1 VKRFLAW
8 VAILLGLGG
17 ASAWL
22 YLRLLPPPPS
32 PPAPGEIERLIVLR
46 DALQDQ
52 FRKLVVESGEKG
64 LERAPRGDIMIGLP
78 TSLTRGIAEKVTTG
92 LFGETTV
99 RLQNLKVHKEGE
111 VKAKMIF
118 AKRKVGEFVLDA
130 TILEARALVRP
141 GKPTL
146 TFKERSIGIALPFD
160 LADGGGKV
168 ELGFAWDSK
177 GLAANM
183 VCGDLDVKKVVT
195 GTVVP
200 QHYTVQGRF
209 AIAIQGASLKLTPDF
224 PELAVR
230 IFAQPTEQAWA
241 VVEEVKAD
249 QRAGCRKALDKI
261 DIKKILGKVL
271 GKGFNIKI
279 PPKVLRP
286 VNLPAGLQQSLS
298 VQGVNL
304 NLGVRTTDLVVS
316 EERLW
321 YGADVTTDVS
331 AKPAE
336 PVAGDDPER

>member
-1 VKRFLAW
+1 VKRVLAW
-8 VAILLGLGG
+8 VVALLLLGGG
-17 ASAWL
+17 SAWL
-22 YLRLLPPPPS
+22 YVRLLPPPPL
-32 PPAPGEIERLIVLR
+32 PPPPGEIERLA
-46 DALQDQ
+46 ALQEMLGEQ
-52 FRKLVVESGEKG
+52 FKTLVVEGGEKSI
-64 LERAPRGDIMIGLP
+64 ERAPRGDIMIGLP

-111 VKAKMIF
+111 VKVKMIF

-146 TFKERSIGIALPFD
+146 TFKERSIGIGLPFD

-168 ELGFAWDSK
+168 ALKFAWDSK

-183 VCGDLDVKKVVT
+183 VCGDLDVTKVVT

-200 QHYTVQGRF
+200 QRYAVRGSF
-209 AIAIQGASLKLTPDF
+209 AIAIQGSSLKLTPDF

-241 VVEEVKAD
+241 VVDEVKAD

-261 DIKKILGKVL
+261 DIKKILGNIL

-286 VNLPAGLQQSLS
+286 VNLPAGLEQSLS
-298 VQGVNL
+298 VQGVKV
-304 NLGVRTTDLVVS
+304 NLGVQTTDLVVS

-321 YGADVTTDVS
+321 YGANVT
-331 AKPAE
+331 AE
-336 PVAGDDPER
+336 VGERPPGVAGSGAER

>member
-1 VKRFLAW
+1 
-8 VAILLGLGG
+8 
-17 ASAWL
+17 
-22 YLRLLPPPPS
+22 
-32 PPAPGEIERLIVLR
+32 
-46 DALQDQ
+46 
-52 FRKLVVESGEKG
+52 
-64 LERAPRGDIMIGLP
+64 
-78 TSLTRGIAEKVTTG
+78 
-92 LFGETTV
+92 
-99 RLQNLKVHKEGE
+99 
-111 VKAKMIF
+111 MIF

-130 TILEARALVRP
+130 HILEARALVRP

-146 TFKERSIGIALPFD
+146 TFQQRRIGIALPFD

-183 VCGDLDVKKVVT
+183 VCGDLDIKKVVT

-200 QHYTVQGRF
+200 QHYTVQGSF
-209 AIAIQGASLKLTPDF
+209 AIAVQGASLKLTPDF

-261 DIKKILGKVL
+261 DIKKILGNVL

-298 VQGVNL
+298 VQGVKL
-304 NLGVRTTDLVVS
+304 KLGVQTTDLVVS
-316 EERLW
+316 EDRLW
-321 YGADVTTDVS
+321 YGANVTAEVGE
-331 AKPAE
+331 KPAAA
-336 PVAGDDPER
+336 VAGSGGER